1 MLEKEKFENILADH
15 EPSQALTRILA
26 KVEEAIRDRKRN
38 LAYELSLQATQ
49 VAPNDP
55 YVWFLRASLAPS
67 LEERV
72 ISVNRLNELDPDFK
86 DQHHV
91 VFFTLQELL
100 ESDPYLAYLEESE
113 ELYRVLR
120 SDRRVLSIPKK
131 RSPASPPPHERKDE
145 LKAAQRWLGFA
156 LIGLLFSGL
165 LTLIFAPLA
174 GWSAIQTSQ
183 STGNHA
189 VQVRSAVMVFSSVVL
204 FVIGLFFSFLLVL
217 HVTG

>member
-1 MLEKEKFENILADH
+1 MLEKQKFENILADH
-15 EPSQALTRILA
+15 EPSQTLAKILA
-26 KVEEAIRDRKRN
+26 QMEEAIRDRKRN

-72 ISVNRLNELDPDFK
+72 LSVNRLNELDPDFK
-86 DQHHV
+86 DRHHV
-91 VFFTLQELL
+91 VFFTLQELF
-100 ESDPYLAYLEESE
+100 ENDPYLAYLEESE

-131 RSPASPPPHERKDE
+131 RSPASPPPHKRKDE
-145 LKAAQRWLGFA
+145 LKAAQRWFGFA

-165 LTLIFAPLA
+165 LTLVFAPLA
-174 GWSAIQTSQ
+174 AWSAIQTSR
-183 STGNHA
+183 SVRNHT
-189 VQVRSAVMVFSSVVL
+189 VQVRSAVVVLLSSVL
-204 FVIGLFFSFLLVL
+204 FVIGLFLSVLLVL
-217 HVTG
+217 HLAG